1 MSFYQN
7 VTTTS
12 YVHVYILGVIF
23 KKSYQSMEVLNQ
35 KYFIAIIILGR
46 YYQVINTLHK
56 SVSNLFVHQ

>member
-12 YVHVYILGVIF
+12 YVYVYILGVIF